1 MKTKQIEIEGL
12 DNPVTIWKMNFGFQQ
27 DFSEEV
33 TEMTDTETRYLSGK
47 ANIYTLVYGIWKA
60 PSLSIQEP
68 DSLQRGLTDQ
78 EKRARVSQ
86 IRSMDVDIAQR
97 IKEEIAELNKVNQ
110 EVKGEIA
117 KK

>member
-33 TEMTDTETRYLSGK
+33 TEMTDTETRYLTGK
-47 ANIYTLVYGIWKA
+47 SNIYTLVYGILKA
-60 PSLSIQEP
+60 PSLSIKEP

-78 EKRARVSQ
+78 EKRARVAQ
-86 IRSMDVDIAQR
+86 IRSMDVDTAQR
-97 IKEEIAELNKVNQ
+97 IKQEIAELNKVNQ
-110 EVKGEIA
+110 EINGELG